1 MHHMIYKIS
10 MILIAL
16 LLAACESPAAPT
28 FVVPIPTN
36 PTTNTPHPTP
46 EPTYTTFATPTKVV
60 PSATPTRLPPLPLP
74 TLDPSA
80 TAPAVFFLQVDVPA
94 GVGWGW
100 VANICGLTYSDWPIV
115 DAFNSDDGLLTSGV
129 QSIACPYYRKD

>member
-1 MHHMIYKIS
+1 MTYKIIIIFT
-10 MILIAL
+10 MILL
-16 LLAACESPAAPT
+16 TACEPPAAPT

-36 PTTNTPHPTP
+36 PTTNTPQPTPTDTP
-46 EPTYTTFATPTKVV
+46 EPTYTTLASPTKVV
-60 PSATPTRLPPLPLP
+60 PSATPTRLPPLP

-100 VANICGLTYSDWPIV
+100 VAGICGLSFNEWPIV
-115 DAFNSDDGLLTSGV
+115 DAFNSSDGKLHSGV
-129 QSIACPYYRKD
+129 QSIACPNYRKD